1 MLIRISLVIAILAGL
16 AAGALNFLKVKE
28 KIEML
33 AADRNKWQA
42 DFVKTDAELT
52 TTKRDLDK
60 TSKDL
65 KQTQETLAD
74 TIKERAAAVAE
85 ATTQIKKA
93 TELAGKLTTT
103 TEERD
108 NARAELAAYVGT
120 GYKAE
125 QIAALGKQID
135 TTQKA
140 LEAMADE
147 KKILERALTRKTA
160 ELERF
165 TGHDKPIELPAK
177 LQGTVV
183 VSDPKWDFVVINVGE
198 DEGVLPYGE
207 LLVSRAGVLVA
218 KVVVRDVQK
227 GRSIANIIPG
237 WKMKDVEIM
246 EGDQVIPAH
255 PAS

>member
-28 KIEML
+28 KIETL
-33 AADRNKWQA
+33 ATERNDWHGKF
-42 DFVKTDAELT
+42 DKTDAELT
-52 TTKRDLDK
+52 TTKADLDK
-60 TSKDL
+60 TGKDL
-65 KQTQETLAD
+65 KQTQDTLA
-74 TIKERAAAVAE
+74 TTSKERDAAVAE

-120 GYKAE
+120 GYKPE
-125 QIAALGKQID
+125 QISALGKQID
-135 TTQKA
+135 KTQKA

-147 KKILERALTRKTA
+147 KKILERALTRKTS
-160 ELERF
+160 ELDRILGKSE
-165 TGHDKPIELPAK
+165 TIEMPAK
-177 LQGTVV
+177 LQGKIV

-218 KVVVRDVQK
+218 KVIVRDVQK

-237 WKMKDVEIM
+237 WKMAGVEIM

>member
-28 KIEML
+28 KVETL
-33 AADRNKWQA
+33 ATERNEWHGKW
-42 DFVKTDAELT
+42 DKTDAELT

-65 KQTQETLAD
+65 SQTQETLA
-74 TIKERAAAVAE
+74 TTSKERDAAVAE
-85 ATTQIKKA
+85 AAAQIKKA

-108 NARAELAAYVGT
+108 TARAELAAYVGT
-120 GYKAE
+120 GFKPE

-135 TTQKA
+135 KTQKA

-165 TGHDKPIELPAK
+165 TGSEKPVEMPAK
-177 LQGTVV
+177 LQGKVV
-183 VSDPKWDFVVINVGE
+183 VSDPKWEFVVVNVGE

-218 KVVVRDVQK
+218 KVIVREVQK
-227 GRSIANIIPG
+227 GRSIANVMPG
-237 WKMKDVEIM
+237 WKMAGVEIM
-246 EGDQVIPAH
+246 EGDLVIPAH

>member
-28 KIEML
+28 KVETL
-33 AADRNKWQA
+33 ATERNKWQA

-52 TTKRDLDK
+52 TTKADLDK
-60 TSKDL
+60 TGKDL
-65 KQTQETLAD
+65 KQTQDTLAATSQERD
-74 TIKERAAAVAE
+74 TAVKEAA
-85 ATTQIKKA
+85 TQIKKA

-108 NARAELAAYVGT
+108 DARANLAAYVAT
-120 GYKAE
+120 GYKPE

-135 TTQKA
+135 KTQKA

-147 KKILERALTRKTA
+147 KKILQLALTRKTA

-165 TGHDKPIELPAK
+165 TGGEKPIYLPAK
-177 LQGTVV
+177 LLGKIV

-198 DEGVLPYGE
+198 EEGVLPYGE

-218 KVVVRDVQK
+218 KVIVRDVQK

-237 WKMKDVEIM
+237 WKMADVEIM

>member
-28 KIEML
+28 KIETL
-33 AADRNKWQA
+33 ATERNDWHGKF
-42 DFVKTDAELT
+42 DKTDAELT
-52 TTKRDLDK
+52 TTKANLDK

-65 KQTQETLAD
+65 KQTQDTLAA
-74 TIKERAAAVAE
+74 TSKERDAAVAE
-85 ATTQIKKA
+85 AATQIKKA

-108 NARAELAAYVGT
+108 DARANLAAYVGT
-120 GYKAE
+120 GFKPE
-125 QIAALGKQID
+125 QISALGKQIEKS
-135 TTQKA
+135 QKA
-140 LEAMADE
+140 LEAMAEE
-147 KKILERALTRKTA
+147 KQILQRALTRKTA

-165 TGHDKPIELPAK
+165 TGRDKPVELPAK
-177 LQGTVV
+177 LQGTIV
-183 VSDPKWDFVVINVGE
+183 VSDPKWDFVVINIGE

-218 KVVVRDVQK
+218 KVIVRDVQK

-237 WKMKDVEIM
+237 WKMAGVEIM

>member
-28 KIEML
+28 KIETL
-33 AADRNKWQA
+33 ATERNEWHGKF
-42 DFVKTDAELT
+42 DKTDAELT
-52 TTKRDLDK
+52 STKRDLDK

-65 KQTQETLAD
+65 KQTQETLA
-74 TIKERAAAVAE
+74 TTSKERDTAVAE
-85 ATTQIKKA
+85 ADKQIKKA
-93 TELAGKLTTT
+93 TELSAKLTTT

-108 NARAELAAYVGT
+108 TARAELAAYVGT

-135 TTQKA
+135 KTQKA

-160 ELERF
+160 ELDRILGKSE
-165 TGHDKPIELPAK
+165 TIELPAK
-177 LQGTVV
+177 LQGKIV
-183 VSDPKWDFVVINVGE
+183 VSDPKWDFVVVNIGE

-218 KVVVRDVQK
+218 KVIVRDVQK
-227 GRSIANIIPG
+227 GRSIANIMPG
-237 WKMKDVEIM
+237 WKMPGVEIM

>member
-16 AAGALNFLKVKE
+16 AAGALNFIKVKE
-28 KIEML
+28 KIETL
-33 AADRNKWQA
+33 ATERNEWHGKF
-42 DFVKTDAELT
+42 DKTDAELT
-52 TTKRDLDK
+52 STKRDLDK

-65 KQTQETLAD
+65 KQTQDTLAA
-74 TIKERAAAVAE
+74 TSQERDAAVKE
-85 ATTQIKKA
+85 AATQIKKA
-93 TELAGKLTTT
+93 TELAEKLTAT

-120 GYKAE
+120 GFKAE

-135 TTQKA
+135 KTQKA

-147 KKILERALTRKTA
+147 KKILERALARKSA
-160 ELERF
+160 ELDRILGKSE
-165 TGHDKPIELPAK
+165 TIEMPAK
-177 LQGTVV
+177 LQGKIV
-183 VSDPKWDFVVINVGE
+183 VSDPKWEFVVINIGE

-218 KVVVRDVQK
+218 KVIVRDVQK
-227 GRSIANIIPG
+227 GRSIANLMPG
-237 WKMKDVEIM
+237 WKLADVA

>member
-16 AAGALNFLKVKE
+16 AAGALNFIKVKE
-28 KIEML
+28 KIETL
-33 AADRNKWQA
+33 ATERNRWQA

-52 TTKRDLDK
+52 TTKADLDK

-65 KQTQETLAD
+65 KQTQETLA
-74 TIKERAAAVAE
+74 TTSKERDAAVANE
-85 ATTQIKKA
+85 AVQLKKA

-108 NARAELAAYVGT
+108 DARAQLAAYVGT
-120 GYKAE
+120 GFKPE
-125 QIAALGKQID
+125 QISALGKQID
-135 TTQKA
+135 KTQKA

-147 KKILERALTRKTA
+147 KKILERALARKTA
-160 ELERF
+160 ELDRILGKSEI
-165 TGHDKPIELPAK
+165 IEMPAK
-177 LQGTVV
+177 LQGKVV
-183 VSDPKWDFVVINVGE
+183 VSDPKWEFVVVNIGE

-218 KVVVRDVQK
+218 KVIVRDVQK
-227 GRSIANIIPG
+227 GRSIANILPG
-237 WKMKDVEIM
+237 WKVAGVEIM

>member
-28 KIEML
+28 KIETL
-33 AADRNKWQA
+33 ATERNEWHGKY
-42 DFVKTDAELT
+42 DTTFAELT
-52 TTKRDLDK
+52 TTKADLDK

-65 KQTQETLAD
+65 KQTQDTLAA
-74 TIKERAAAVAE
+74 TSQERDAAVKE
-85 ATTQIKKA
+85 AATQIKKA
-93 TELAGKLTTT
+93 TDLAGKLTTT

-108 NARAELAAYVGT
+108 DARANLAAYVAT

-125 QIAALGKQID
+125 QISGLGKQID
-135 TTQKA
+135 KTQKA

-147 KKILERALTRKTA
+147 KKILQLALTRKTA

-165 TGHDKPIELPAK
+165 TGDKPIEMPAK
-177 LQGTVV
+177 LQGKIV
-183 VSDPKWDFVVINVGE
+183 VSDPKWDFVVVNVGE

-218 KVVVRDVQK
+218 KVIVRDVQK

-237 WKMKDVEIM
+237 WKMAGVEIM

>member
-28 KIEML
+28 KIETL
-33 AADRNKWQA
+33 ATERNDWHGKF
-42 DFVKTDAELT
+42 DKTDAELT

-65 KQTQETLAD
+65 KQTQDTLAA
-74 TIKERAAAVAE
+74 TSQERDAAVKE
-85 ATTQIKKA
+85 AATQIKKA

-108 NARAELAAYVGT
+108 DARANLAAYVAT
-120 GYKAE
+120 GYKPE
-125 QIAALGKQID
+125 QISALGKQID
-135 TTQKA
+135 KTQKA

-147 KKILERALTRKTA
+147 KKILQLALTRKTA

-165 TGHDKPIELPAK
+165 TGPDKPIEMPAK
-177 LQGTVV
+177 LQGKIV
-183 VSDPKWDFVVINVGE
+183 VSDPKWDFVVVNVGE

-218 KVVVRDVQK
+218 KVIVRDVQK
-227 GRSIANIIPG
+227 GRSIANVMPG
-237 WKMKDVEIM
+237 WKMAGVEIM

>member
-16 AAGALNFLKVKE
+16 AAGALNFIKVKE
-28 KIEML
+28 KIETL
-33 AADRNKWQA
+33 ATERNEWHGKF
-42 DFVKTDAELT
+42 DKTDAELT

-65 KQTQETLAD
+65 KETQETLA
-74 TIKERAAAVAE
+74 TTSKERDTAVAKADE
-85 ATTQIKKA
+85 QTKKA
-93 TELAGKLTTT
+93 TELAAKLTTT

-108 NARAELAAYVGT
+108 DARAQLQAYVGT
-120 GYKAE
+120 GYKPE

-135 TTQKA
+135 KTQKA

-160 ELERF
+160 ELDRF
-165 TGHDKPIELPAK
+165 TGRDKPVEMPAK
-177 LQGTVV
+177 LQGKIV
-183 VSDPKWDFVVINVGE
+183 VSDPKWEFVVVNVGE

-218 KVVVRDVQK
+218 KVIVRDVQK
-227 GRSIANIIPG
+227 GRSIANIMPG
-237 WKMKDVEIM
+237 WKKAEVEIM
-246 EGDQVIPAH
+246 EGDLVIPAH

>member
-1 MLIRISLVIAILAGL
+1 MLIRISLIIAIVAGL
-16 AAGALNFLKVKE
+16 AAGVLNFVKVKE
-28 KIEML
+28 KVETL
-33 AADRNKWQA
+33 ATERNEWHGKY
-42 DFVKTDAELT
+42 DTTFAELT

-65 KQTQETLAD
+65 AQTQETLA
-74 TIKERAAAVAE
+74 TTSKERDAAVAE
-85 ATTQIKKA
+85 AATQIKKA
-93 TELAGKLTTT
+93 TELTEKLTTT

-135 TTQKA
+135 KTQKA

-147 KKILERALTRKTA
+147 KQILQRALTRKTA

-165 TGHDKPIELPAK
+165 TGRDRPIELPAK
-177 LQGTVV
+177 LQGTIV

-198 DEGVLPYGE
+198 AEGVLPFGE

-218 KVVVRDVQK
+218 KVIVRDVQK

-237 WKMKDVEIM
+237 WKMAGVEIM

>member
-1 MLIRISLVIAILAGL
+1 MLIRISLIIAILAGL

-28 KIEML
+28 KIETI
-33 AADRNKWQA
+33 ATERNEWHGKF
-42 DFVKTDAELT
+42 DKTDAELT

-65 KQTQETLAD
+65 KQTQETLATTTKD
-74 TIKERAAAVAE
+74 RDAAVAE
-85 ATTQIKKA
+85 AAAQIKKS

-108 NARAELAAYVGT
+108 DARANLAAYVAT

-125 QIAALGKQID
+125 QIGALGKQID
-135 TTQKA
+135 RAQKA

-160 ELERF
+160 ELDRLIGKTEI
-165 TGHDKPIELPAK
+165 IEMPAK
-177 LQGTVV
+177 LQGKVV

-218 KVVVRDVQK
+218 KVIVRDVQK
-227 GRSIANIIPG
+227 GRSIANIVPG
-237 WKMKDVEIM
+237 WKVSGVEIM

-255 PAS
+255 PSS